1 MGMLND
7 VVDALKPAGAQTST
21 YGQLARPLRLPKMA
35 EVVAEY
41 IRRDIVTGVLKEG
54 ESLPAAAVLIER
66 FGVSKPTI
74 REALRILESETLI
87 EVRRGASGARVQLP
101 TEIAAGRSV
110 GILLQLDQTTL
121 KDVWQARLTF
131 EPPLAGLL
139 AKSWDDEDMAKLQN
153 GLENSRNALSD
164 PIKFSETQTD
174 FHYLVV
180 TLAGNR
186 TLALMARLLN
196 EVIRLH
202 ESAVNTDREHDPLRT
217 AALKEHED
225 FVKLL
230 VGRRED
236 EAEAFWRTHLET
248 NAENL
253 LGDSGFHTVLDLYSN
268 LLARQEL
275 RLRL

>member
-1 MGMLND
+1 MA
-7 VVDALKPAGAQTST
+7 DALKREGAQGNT
-21 YGQLARPLRLPKMA
+21 YGQLTRPLRLPKMA
-35 EVVAEY
+35 EVVAEF

-54 ESLPAAAVLIER
+54 EQLPAAAVLIER

-101 TEIAAGRSV
+101 NEVAAGRAV

-121 KDVWQARLTF
+121 KDVWQARMTF

-139 AKSWDDEDMAKLQN
+139 ATSWNEEDMAKLRG
-153 GLENSRNALSD
+153 GLENSRKALID
-164 PIKFSETQTD
+164 PIKFAESQTD

-202 ESAVNTDREHDPLRT
+202 ETAVHTDPEHDPLRT

-225 FVKLL
+225 FVNLL
-230 VGRRED
+230 ETRQEAD
-236 EAEAFWRTHLET
+236 AEAFWRAHLQT

-253 LGDSGFHTVLDLYSN
+253 LGDSGPHTVLDLYSS

>member
-1 MGMLND
+1 MLND
-7 VVDALKPAGAQTST
+7 VVDAVKPAGVPTNT
-21 YGQLARPLRLPKMA
+21 YGQLTRPLRLPKMA

-87 EVRRGASGARVQLP
+87 EVRRGATGARVQLP
-101 TEIAAGRSV
+101 SEIAAGRSV

-121 KDVWQARLTF
+121 KDVWQARVTF

-139 AKSWDDEDMAKLQN
+139 AKSWVEEDMAKLQN
-153 GLENSRNALSD
+153 GLENSRQALSD
-164 PIKFSETQTD
+164 PIKFAESQTD
-174 FHYLVV
+174 FHNLVV

-196 EVIRLH
+196 EVVRLH
-202 ESAVNTDREHDPLRT
+202 ESAVNTDREHDALRT
-217 AALKEHED
+217 TALKEHED
-225 FVKLL
+225 FVVLL
-230 VGRRED
+230 QGRRED
-236 EAEAFWRTHLET
+236 EAESFWRTHLET
-248 NAENL
+248 NAKNL

>member
-1 MGMLND
+1 M
-7 VVDALKPAGAQTST
+7 VVDALKRESAQTST

-101 TEIAAGRSV
+101 NEAAAGRSV

-121 KDVWQARLTF
+121 KDVWQARMTF

-139 AKSWDDEDMAKLQN
+139 AKTWVEEDMAKLRN
-153 GLENSRNALSD
+153 GLEDSRKVLSD
-164 PIKFSETQTD
+164 PIKFAESQTD

-202 ESAVNTDREHDPLRT
+202 ETAVNADPEHDPLRT

-230 VGRRED
+230 EGRQEAD
-236 EAEAFWRTHLET
+236 AEAFWRAHLAT
-248 NAENL
+248 NAANL
-253 LGDSGFHTVLDLYSN
+253 LGDSGPHTVLDLYSN

>member
-1 MGMLND
+1 MLND
-7 VVDALKPAGAQTST
+7 VVDAVKPAGVPTNT
-21 YGQLARPLRLPKMA
+21 YGQLTRPLRLPKMA

-87 EVRRGASGARVQLP
+87 EVRRGATGARVQLP
-101 TEIAAGRSV
+101 SEIAAGRSV

-121 KDVWQARLTF
+121 KDVWQARVTF

-139 AKSWDDEDMAKLQN
+139 AKSWVEEDMAKLQN
-153 GLENSRNALSD
+153 GLENSRQALSD
-164 PIKFSETQTD
+164 PIKFAESQTD
-174 FHYLVV
+174 FHNLVV

-202 ESAVNTDREHDPLRT
+202 ESAVNTDREHDALRT
-217 AALKEHED
+217 TALKEHED
-225 FVKLL
+225 FVVLL
-230 VGRRED
+230 QGRRED
-236 EAEAFWRTHLET
+236 EAESFWRTHLET
-248 NAENL
+248 NAKNL

>member
-1 MGMLND
+1 M
-7 VVDALKPAGAQTST
+7 VDALKRDAAQTST
-21 YGQLARPLRLPKMA
+21 YGQLERPLRLPKMA

-54 ESLPAAAVLIER
+54 ESLPAAAILIER

-101 TEIAAGRSV
+101 NEVAAGRAV

-121 KDVWQARLTF
+121 KDVWQARMTF

-139 AKSWDDEDMAKLQN
+139 ARTRSEQDLAKLRD
-153 GLENSRNALSD
+153 GLEESRQVLPD
-164 PIKFSETQTD
+164 PIKFAESQTD

-202 ESAVNTDREHDPLRT
+202 ETAVNADAEHDPLRT
-217 AALKEHED
+217 TALKEHED
-225 FVKLL
+225 FVALL
-230 VGRRED
+230 EARQE
-236 EAEAFWRTHLET
+236 EAAEAFWRTHLQT
-248 NAENL
+248 NAANL
-253 LGDSGFHTVLDLYSN
+253 LGDSGPHTVLDLYSN

>member
-1 MGMLND
+1 
-7 VVDALKPAGAQTST
+7 VVDALKREGAQTST

-101 TEIAAGRSV
+101 TEAAAGRSV

-121 KDVWQARLTF
+121 KDVWQARMTF

-139 AKSWDDEDMAKLQN
+139 AKTWDEEDMATLRN
-153 GLENSRNALSD
+153 GLEDSRRALSD
-164 PIKFSETQTD
+164 PIKFAESQTD

-202 ESAVNTDREHDPLRT
+202 ETAVNADPEHDPLRT

-230 VGRRED
+230 EGRQEAA
-236 EAEAFWRTHLET
+236 AEAFWRAHLET
-248 NAENL
+248 NAANL
-253 LGDSGFHTVLDLYSN
+253 LGESGPHTVLDLYSN